1 MFKLGI
7 SASSFYGAE
16 IGEIASG
23 NSNYAAGSEYVAAS
37 WGLRND
43 KYVAN
48 GYVVNPPEFR
58 LDGRETVYGLTN
70 VSDLAVG
77 NLNFRLI
84 DLSTSPPPSSQD
96 TNTSSLP
103 ANSGWTTFTL
113 KNASGTTVL
122 SLARSAASYSAFGTP
137 QSYDGGFRFVAS
149 WNWSGITNPFPNSDN
164 TTLFTVELEI

>member
-7 SASSFYGAE
+7 SASSLHDAG

-23 NSNYAAGSEYVAAS
+23 NSTYIEGSEYIATN

-43 KYVAN
+43 KYIATN
-48 GYVVNPPEFR
+48 SYVVNPPEFR
-58 LDGRETVYGLTN
+58 LDGLETVFAQTG
-70 VSDLAVG
+70 VSSLAVG
-77 NLNFRLI
+77 NLNLRLV
-84 DLSTSPPPSSQD
+84 DLSTSPSAGD

-122 SLARSAASYSAFGTP
+122 SLARSAATYSAFGTARN
-137 QSYDGGFRFVAS
+137 YDGGSRFVAS
-149 WNWSGITNPFPNSDN
+149 WNWIGVTNPFPNSDN